1 MARVDLVD
9 GDQMV
14 LPFLSLRANATILQ
28 LICCLRAVG
37 ATIDVLADEVVDE
50 VARDKM
56 SSSVQ
61 LKLGQFEQVRCLR
74 EILLANNL
82 VIRIDN
88 MVVLF
93 LHLLVQLDK
102 LLD

>member
-1 MARVDLVD
+1 MAGVDLVD

-28 LICCLRAVG
+28 LVWLRAAG

-50 VARDKM
+50 VARDEM
-56 SSSVQ
+56 TSSVQ
-61 LKLGQFEQVRCLR
+61 LKLGQFEQVRCLL
-74 EILLANNL
+74 EILLAYNL
-82 VIRIDN
+82 LIRIDN
-88 MVVLF
+88 MVVLK
-93 LHLLVQLDK
+93 LHLLVQNDK